1 MQYVTQRFENTSAG
15 LAQKDAYSR
24 QMAAQGYHIVSEQLE
39 GGHYKGGEQ
48 CCLFTLCIPCV
59 FLAGRTPGSVVVT
72 YGREVAPCPNCGAEV
87 VAGYQCSNCMR
98 IATDGA
104 AQASSRTAQAKESMR
119 KLETLLIDGTAGDY
133 RFNWQSLL
141 KPFPVAAP
149 TLEPE
154 PTPKRPPLIVRAAW
168 AMPFLGRT
176 FPWILKRRL
185 AWDEFVYSEAAKR
198 DAIVEQHNRAVE
210 DWRRSKE
217 SFDQEQLAQVEERR
231 RLYESKDEAA
241 LREYWARVLEQPI
254 FGRQSKPA
262 RSLAY
267 HETEGKLV
275 ISYVLPPV
283 SELPKIDEVMFSQR
297 ENRTL
302 EVPFSADRLTEMHR
316 DLVIKI
322 ALVVMYRLFQ
332 SDTANALNLIA
343 LNGTIDTIDRATG
356 REDSP
361 CVIAVQAAKS
371 DLMNMNFSLVETAA
385 CLNRLGGKVS
395 ENLAEFRP
403 ITPITE

>member
-1 MQYVTQRFENTSAG
+1 M
-15 LAQKDAYSR
+15 
-24 QMAAQGYHIVSEQLE
+24 
-39 GGHYKGGEQ
+39 
-48 CCLFTLCIPCV
+48 
-59 FLAGRTPGSVVVT
+59 
-72 YGREVAPCPNCGAEV
+72 
-87 VAGYQCSNCMR
+87 
-98 IATDGA
+98 
-104 AQASSRTAQAKESMR
+104 
-119 KLETLLIDGTAGDY
+119 
-133 RFNWQSLL
+133 
-141 KPFPVAAP
+141 
-149 TLEPE
+149 
-154 PTPKRPPLIVRAAW
+154 VRAAW

-275 ISYVLPPV
+275 VSYVLPPV
-283 SELPKIDEVMFSQR
+283 GELPKIDEVMFSQR

-302 EVPFSADRLTEMHR
+302 EVPFSADRRTEMHR
-316 DLVIKI
+316 DW
-322 ALVVMYRLFQ
+322 
-332 SDTANALNLIA
+332 
-343 LNGTIDTIDRATG
+343 
-356 REDSP
+356 
-361 CVIAVQAAKS
+361 
-371 DLMNMNFSLVETAA
+371 SLRSHSSSCTD
-385 CLNRLGGKVS
+385 CSNQ
-395 ENLAEFRP
+395 
-403 ITPITE
+403 TPPTH

>member
-1 MQYVTQRFENTSAG
+1 MLIV
-15 LAQKDAYSR
+15 YSR
-24 QMAAQGYHIVSEQLE
+24 MTRVADLCRGSLE
-39 GGHYKGGEQ
+39 
-48 CCLFTLCIPCV
+48 
-59 FLAGRTPGSVVVT
+59 A
-72 YGREVAPCPNCGAEV
+72 
-87 VAGYQCSNCMR
+87 
-98 IATDGA
+98 
-104 AQASSRTAQAKESMR
+104 
-119 KLETLLIDGTAGDY
+119 
-133 RFNWQSLL
+133 
-141 KPFPVAAP
+141 
-149 TLEPE
+149 
-154 PTPKRPPLIVRAAW
+154 
-168 AMPFLGRT
+168 
-176 FPWILKRRL
+176 
-185 AWDEFVYSEAAKR
+185 
-198 DAIVEQHNRAVE
+198 
-210 DWRRSKE
+210 
-217 SFDQEQLAQVEERR
+217 RR

-322 ALVVMYRLFQ
+322 ALVIMYRLFQ